1 MKCFVKRSVLM
12 LMAAA
17 ALAVGAYPDDLSLTL
32 IPVGG
37 TVAGPPGS
45 TVGWGFTLTDIGSNY
60 VVLADSYFTGT
71 PIYGSYTDYI
81 ASQFYVAGPAPES
94 ATIVSPWN
102 QIAMTGTGEF
112 DLYPTDPANV
122 SFTGTISIDYDLFSE
137 DPNSPSFDPGS
148 YVGSG
153 TFSDPVQVDI
163 TPEPASWILMSLP
176 FALLMLFGW
185 RRQAAPL
192 RS

>member
-17 ALAVGAYPDDLSLTL
+17 ALAVGAYADDLSLTL

-45 TVGWGFTLTDIGSNY
+45 TVGWGFTLTDIGPDY

-94 ATIVSPWN
+94 ATIVSQCARSPRH
-102 QIAMTGTGEF
+102 IRRSRCRAR
-112 DLYPTDPANV
+112 PRVRPSPPA
-122 SFTGTISIDYDLFSE
+122 
-137 DPNSPSFDPGS
+137 GS
-148 YVGSG
+148 KIPRCRGC
-153 TFSDPVQVDI
+153 
-163 TPEPASWILMSLP
+163 
-176 FALLMLFGW
+176 
-185 RRQAAPL
+185 
-192 RS
+192 